1 MANSMKSLMIVL
13 GLKNQDYLKKMA
25 ESKQELRA
33 MQKDVKSM
41 QANMQTAAKGMAAFG
56 AAVTAAFGLTV
67 KAAMEVEGTRTAF
80 ENLAK
85 ANGQSADEILKAM
98 QEASKG
104 TVSASDLMLAANRGM
119 TLGVAKNSKEFASL
133 MEIAR
138 DRARTMGMTT
148 TKAFD
153 DIVTGI
159 GRGSP
164 LILDNLGLTISIA
177 EANEKYA
184 KELGKTTSELTDAE
198 KQQALLNEVL
208 RQGQA
213 TIDKTAQGTLTSSE
227 ALQKLKASLVNVTAT
242 LGQAL
247 LPLIQRVSA
256 IIAGVLE
263 KIQDWIATNPDLAK
277 TLTIIGTVLGVV
289 AGALGGLLMV
299 LPKLRLAWLAFNSVF
314 VASPIGLIITA
325 IGVLTAAGIALWQNW
340 DKVKAFFVEAFE
352 AIKSA
357 VLNGVKAIMDSWIKF
372 AGWIPGLKG
381 KLEEAKQAIDG
392 MIDAEK
398 VAGDMRQLNSEVERL
413 AASLTETIKGEI
425 EKRRDA
431 ELAGIEKR
439 RGDAQKE
446 YDSAVEAINR
456 KYGKLEDAEK
466 EMTQSLSEQ
475 ARERAQ
481 ITKDSYDKEIDAAKD
496 ALNAKLAMLDEER
509 AAKLAAFDEDV
520 NDEVR
525 KIQKQIEAID
535 AQADAEELARQ
546 RASEAQKLADL
557 QAVIDTAQTEEEKAE
572 AIQAYT
578 EYETEVKLKELSR
591 QRAAEKEALR
601 DKIEDIREEAAIDR
615 KSYEEELKEE
625 YEKKKAAAKNLFE
638 TVTLPAL
645 MEEINTRKQ
654 LVDEA
659 LKTELASIEQQRLDA
674 LEIEGKK
681 YTNSEKTG
689 IFDML
694 DKEKDTVTAHYENQ
708 LTEAQLHV
716 AAINEATAQLKN
728 RTVTITTV
736 HKSVRESSS
745 SGGTSSS
752 VTLPGFATGAVIKEP
767 TLLTNL
773 RTGAAVGVAGEAGI
787 ERLVPGNAGSNINIS
802 INNPVIR
809 DRYDVKK
816 LGKDLV
822 AELRLAGVKI

>member
-1 MANSMKSLMIVL
+1 
-13 GLKNQDYLKKMA
+13 
-25 ESKQELRA
+25 
-33 MQKDVKSM
+33 QKDVKSM
-41 QANMQTAAKGMAAFG
+41 QATVKQVGTAMAAFG
-56 AAVTAAFGLTV
+56 AAVTAAFGLAVQQTITAGDEIQKMSLRTGFGTESLSKLKYAADQSGSSLDDV
-67 KAAMEVEGTRTAF
+67 EKSAKRLAAVMLDADQGLKTANDSFKEIGLTTKDLKGLRPEDQFLKVANAVARVEDPMKKAAVAQELFGRAGT
-80 ENLAK
+80 
-85 ANGQSADEILKAM
+85 Q
-98 QEASKG
+98 
-104 TVSASDLMLAANRGM
+104 
-119 TLGVAKNSKEFASL
+119 
-133 MEIAR
+133 
-138 DRARTMGMTT
+138 
-148 TKAFD
+148 
-153 DIVTGI
+153 
-159 GRGSP
+159 
-164 LILDNLGLTISIA
+164 
-177 EANEKYA
+177 
-184 KELGKTTSELTDAE
+184 
-198 KQQALLNEVL
+198 
-208 RQGQA
+208 
-213 TIDKTAQGTLTSSE
+213 
-227 ALQKLKASLVNVTAT
+227 
-242 LGQAL
+242 L
-247 LPLIQRVSA
+247 LPLLSEGEQGMEALMNRADELGIVWTEDAANAAVRFGDALDDLKKSVQGVAYSVGTALLENLQPLIDQVIKITSA
-256 IIAGVLE
+256 ISRWTKEHPEL
-263 KIQDWIATNPDLAK
+263 TK
-277 TLTIIGTVLGVV
+277 TLSMIGVAIGVV
-289 AGALGGLLMV
+289 TGALGGLMLII
-299 LPKLRLAWLAFNSVF
+299 PKVAAGIRAFGAV
-314 VASPIGLIITA
+314 VKLGTGPIGWAVLA
-325 IGVLTAAGIALWQNW
+325 IEALTMAGIALWQNW

-357 VLNGVKAIMDSWIKF
+357 VLNGVKAIMDSLIKF
-372 AGWIPGLKG
+372 AGWIPDLKG

-431 ELAGIEKR
+431 ELAGIETR

-466 EMTQSLSEQ
+466 DLTQSLSEQ

-496 ALNAKLAMLDEER
+496 ALNAKLAMLDKEK
-509 AAKLAAFDEDV
+509 AARLAAFDEGV
-520 NDEVR
+520 SDEIR
-525 KIQKQIEAID
+525 QIQRQIDAID
-535 AQADAEELARQ
+535 KQSEAEELARQ
-546 RASEAQKLADL
+546 RATEAQKLADL
-557 QAVIDTAQTEEEKAE
+557 QAAIDSAATEEDRIKAIE
-572 AIQAYT
+572 AYA
-578 EYETEVKLKELSR
+578 EYETEIRLKELDR
-591 QRAAEKEALR
+591 QRKAEKDALR
-601 DKIEDIREEAAIDR
+601 DKIDRIREEAEEDR
-615 KSYEEELKEE
+615 KSLEKQLEKE
-625 YEKKKAAAKNLFE
+625 YEQKKDAVRKVFE
-638 TVTLPAL
+638 EITLPAL
-645 MEEINTRKQ
+645 MEEINTRKTE
-654 LVDEA
+654 VDKA
-659 LKTELASIEQQRLDA
+659 LREELAAIEQQRLDA

-736 HKSVRESSS
+736 HKSVHESSS

-767 TLLTNL
+767 TLLTNI

-787 ERLVPGNAGSNINIS
+787 ERLVPGNGGGNVNIS

>member
-1 MANSMKSLMIVL
+1 MI
-13 GLKNQDYLKKMA
+13 
-25 ESKQELRA
+25 
-33 MQKDVKSM
+33 
-41 QANMQTAAKGMAAFG
+41 
-56 AAVTAAFGLTV
+56 
-67 KAAMEVEGTRTAF
+67 
-80 ENLAK
+80 
-85 ANGQSADEILKAM
+85 
-98 QEASKG
+98 
-104 TVSASDLMLAANRGM
+104 
-119 TLGVAKNSKEFASL
+119 GVA
-133 MEIAR
+133 I
-138 DRARTMGMTT
+138 
-148 TKAFD
+148 
-153 DIVTGI
+153 
-159 GRGSP
+159 
-164 LILDNLGLTISIA
+164 
-177 EANEKYA
+177 
-184 KELGKTTSELTDAE
+184 
-198 KQQALLNEVL
+198 
-208 RQGQA
+208 
-213 TIDKTAQGTLTSSE
+213 
-227 ALQKLKASLVNVTAT
+227 
-242 LGQAL
+242 
-247 LPLIQRVSA
+247 
-256 IIAGVLE
+256 
-263 KIQDWIATNPDLAK
+263 
-277 TLTIIGTVLGVV
+277 GVV
-289 AGALGGLLMV
+289 TGALGGLMLII
-299 LPKLRLAWLAFNSVF
+299 PKVAAGIRAFGAV
-314 VASPIGLIITA
+314 VKLGTGPIGWAVLA
-325 IGVLTAAGIALWQNW
+325 IEALTMAGIALWQNW

-425 EKRRDA
+425 EKRRDG

-456 KYGKLEDAEK
+456 KYGKLEDYDKDYTSNLME
-466 EMTQSLSEQ
+466 E

-496 ALNAKLAMLDEER
+496 ALNAELAMLDKKK
-509 AAKLAAFDEDV
+509 AARLAAFDEGV
-520 NDEVR
+520 SDEIR
-525 KIQKQIEAID
+525 QIQRQIDAID
-535 AQADAEELARQ
+535 KQSEAEELARQ
-546 RASEAQKLADL
+546 RAAEAQKLADL
-557 QAVIDTAQTEEEKAE
+557 QAAIDSAATEEDRIKAIE
-572 AIQAYT
+572 AYA

-591 QRAAEKEALR
+591 QRAAEKDALR
-601 DKIEDIREEAAIDR
+601 DKIDRIREEAEEDR
-615 KSYEEELKEE
+615 KSLEKQLEKE
-625 YEKKKAAAKNLFE
+625 YEQKKDAVRKVFE
-638 TVTLPAL
+638 EITLPAL
-645 MEEINTRKQ
+645 MEEINTRKTE
-654 LVDEA
+654 VDKA
-659 LKTELASIEQQRLDA
+659 LREELAAIEQQRLDA

-736 HKSVRESSS
+736 HKSVHESSS

-767 TLLTNL
+767 TLLTNI

-787 ERLVPGNAGSNINIS
+787 ERLVPGNGGGNVNIS